1 MENDKTRDEIEREVR
16 DILSMHRGKE
26 QAISRWQ
33 LVEIVF
39 GRKAAADRGNNNRF
53 DRIIRSVIEKYRDV
67 DLICSTS
74 SASGYWIAA
83 NMNDVE
89 AIAEEFDK
97 RAKGMLAKKSRIL
110 EHGKNKFG
118 GQLELV

>member
-1 MENDKTRDEIEREVR
+1 MEKEKTKEQVEREVR

-39 GRKAAADRGNNNRF
+39 GREAAADRGNNNRF
-53 DRIIRSVIEKYRDV
+53 DRIIRNVIEKYRDV

-83 NMNDVE
+83 NMNDVTMV
-89 AIAEEFDK
+89 ADHFDK
-97 RAKGMLAKKSRIL
+97 LAMGYLAKKAKIID
-110 EHGKNKFG
+110 HGQKLFG